1 MADGKSPPQREQ
13 KERMERELTWNGIP
27 ISFLHKSEPYKY
39 LGVELRFDLS
49 AVDHESS
56 IRRQIIH
63 ALTCLDDCFL
73 YQKDI
78 WHIATTRLA
87 PKAQYALSLGL
98 YYESHIEKLQ
108 SLLLG
113 CVRSSLGL
121 LHSTST
127 AMVTFPERVNCLG
140 EPDLKRFA
148 CVEVA
153 EGLRNAIRDT
163 GRLGRLSRQ
172 IFTTHA
178 SRGDFQLIGRAARR
192 VLRDSL
198 ICRSVRLVRDN
209 GLDLPFEGSAV
220 MGLKSLKGDR
230 SH

>member
-1 MADGKSPPQREQ
+1 VNVAKTNSTCLEWMADGKSPPQREQ

-127 AMVTFPERVNCLG
+127 AMRG
-140 EPDLKRFA
+140 H
-148 CVEVA
+148 
-153 EGLRNAIRDT
+153 
-163 GRLGRLSRQ
+163 LSRKSQ
-172 IFTTHA
+172 LPRRARSQTH
-178 SRGDFQLIGRAARR
+178 RL
-192 VLRDSL
+192 
-198 ICRSVRLVRDN
+198 CRS
-209 GLDLPFEGSAV
+209 S
-220 MGLKSLKGDR
+220 
-230 SH
+230 